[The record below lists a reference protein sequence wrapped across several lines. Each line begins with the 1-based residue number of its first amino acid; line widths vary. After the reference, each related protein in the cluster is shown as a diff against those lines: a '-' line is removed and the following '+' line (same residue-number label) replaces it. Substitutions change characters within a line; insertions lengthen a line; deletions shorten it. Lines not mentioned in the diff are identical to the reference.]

1 MTSTAPTKINIGSG
15 RDFRPDCLNI
25 DINDYW
31 APDIVADVSQPDF
44 PQAGPYE
51 TKRFGPVTIV
61 PGTIDNL
68 TANDVLEHVAD
79 LVATMT
85 NCLKLLRVGGTF
97 DINVPYDLS
106 YGAWQDP
113 THVRGFNDR
122 SWIYYT
128 DWFWYL
134 GWTEARFSAD
144 RLEYVV
150 SPLGQELLNRGAPI
164 DAVANAP
171 RAVESMRVTLTK
183 MLLTDADKEVL
194 RQMEADR
201 QQRHA
206 AREAAAAQR

>member
-1 MTSTAPTKINIGSG
+1 MTKTAPTRINIGSG
-15 RDFRPDCLNI
+15 MDFRADYLNI

-31 APDIVADVSQPDF
+31 APDIVADVSTASF
-44 PQAGPYE
+44 PSAEPYE

-68 TANDVLEHVAD
+68 VGNDVLEHVRD

-85 NCLKLLRVGGTF
+85 NCLNLLRVGGTF

-113 THVRGFNDR
+113 THLRGFNER

-134 GWTEARFSAD
+134 GWTEAKFS
-144 RLEYVV
+144 LQKSEYAL
-150 SPLGQELLNRGAPI
+150 SPLGQQLVNRGAPI

-171 RAVESMRVTLTK
+171 RAVESMRVTLEK
-183 MLLTDADKEVL
+183 VLLTEADQELL
-194 RQMEADR
+194 RNMEADR
-201 QQRHA
+201 LRRHA
-206 AREAAAAQR
+206 EREAAALQR

>member
-31 APDIVADVSQPDF
+31 APDIVADVSGRDF
-44 PQAGPYE
+44 PQSQAYQ
-51 TKRFGPVTIV
+51 TKRFGPVTII

-68 TANDVLEHVAD
+68 IANDVLEHVAD

-85 NCLKLLRVGGTF
+85 NCLGLLRVGGTF

-106 YGAWQDP
+106 FGAWQDP
-113 THVRGFNDR
+113 THVRGFNER

-134 GWTEARFSAD
+134 GWTHARFAAQK
-144 RLEYVV
+144 LEYVV

-171 RAVESMRVTLTK
+171 RAVESMRVTLEK
-183 MLLTDADKEVL
+183 VLLTDADQKVL
-194 RQMEADR
+194 REMEADR

-206 AREAAAAQR
+206 AREAAALAP

>member
-1 MTSTAPTKINIGSG
+1 MTLAAPNKINIGSG
-15 RDFRPDCLNI
+15 IDFRPDCLNI

-31 APDIVADVSQPDF
+31 APDIVADVSAKDF
-44 PQAGPYE
+44 PASEPYE
-51 TKRFGPVTIV
+51 TKRFGLVTIV
-61 PGTIDNL
+61 PGTIENL
-68 TANDVLEHVAD
+68 TANDVLEHVHD

-85 NCLKLLRVGGTF
+85 NCLNLLRVGGTF

-113 THVRGFNDR
+113 THLRGFNER

-128 DWFWYL
+128 DWFWYV
-134 GWTEARFSAD
+134 GWLEARFAVK
-144 RLEYVV
+144 RLDYVV

-171 RAVESMRVTLTK
+171 RAVESMRVTLEK
-183 MLLTDADKEVL
+183 MLLTPADQDIL
-194 RQMEADR
+194 RNMEADR
-201 QQRHA
+201 LARHA

>member
-1 MTSTAPTKINIGSG
+1 MTLAAPTKINIGSG
-15 RDFRPDCLNI
+15 RDFRPDHLNV

-31 APDIVADVSQPDF
+31 APDIVADVSAPF
-44 PQAGPYE
+44 PQAQPYE

-68 TANDVLEHVAD
+68 VANDVLEHVPD

-85 NCLKLLRVGGTF
+85 NCLDLLRLGGTF

-113 THVRGFNDR
+113 THLRAFNER

-134 GWTEARFSAD
+134 GWTKAKFAVRK
-144 RLEYVV
+144 LEYVV

-171 RAVESMRVTLTK
+171 RAVESMRVTLEK
-183 MLLTDADKEVL
+183 VLLTEADQELL
-194 RQMEADR
+194 RTMEAER
-201 QQRHA
+201 QQLHA
-206 AREAAAAQR
+206 TRDASAQV